1 MKNIRVSTSGL
12 ILAGLSVLRALENL
26 LEEFLEMRLG
36 LSGYWGALLAGA
48 AVAMLL
54 FPFRSTIA
62 RTFKGDSSQASL
74 LEELEEL
81 EELEARV
88 PN

>member
-1 MKNIRVSTSGL
+1 MKNIRVTVSGL
-12 ILAGLSVLRALENL
+12 ILAGLSVHGALENL
-26 LEEFLEMRLG
+26 LEEFLEMQLG

-48 AVAMLL
+48 AVALLL

-62 RTFKGDSSQASL
+62 RTLKGEQSKAASFEA
-74 LEELEEL
+74 LEA
-81 EELEARV
+81 LEARV